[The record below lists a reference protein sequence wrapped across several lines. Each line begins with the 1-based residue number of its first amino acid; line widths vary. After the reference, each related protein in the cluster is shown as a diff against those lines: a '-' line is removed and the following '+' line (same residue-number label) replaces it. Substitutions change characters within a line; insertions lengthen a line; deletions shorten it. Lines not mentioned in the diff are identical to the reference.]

1 MRHHTPLAAL
11 LLAPLLAAAQAAAP
25 AAAPAA
31 EFQAQIWASGCMACH
46 GTEGKAEGVALT
58 IGGRQADELYG
69 ILLAYKLG
77 QRQGTIMQQ
86 HVKGYSD
93 DELRRIAQF
102 FARFR

>member
-1 MRHHTPLAAL
+1 MRHDMTMAAL
-11 LLAPLLAAAQAAAP
+11 LLAPALATAQP
-25 AAAPAA
+25 AAASAA

-86 HVKGYSD
+86 HIKGYSD
-93 DELRRIAQF
+93 DELKRIAEH
-102 FARFR
+102 FARFK

>member
-1 MRHHTPLAAL
+1 MKLPTLLPL
-11 LLAPLLAAAQAAAP
+11 LLLWPALAMAQPAKAPP
-25 AAAPAA
+25 A
-31 EFQAQIWASGCMACH
+31 EFQATIWASGCMACH
-46 GTEGKAEGVALT
+46 GTEGRAEGVALT

-93 DELRRIAQF
+93 EELRRIADY
-102 FARFR
+102 FARFK